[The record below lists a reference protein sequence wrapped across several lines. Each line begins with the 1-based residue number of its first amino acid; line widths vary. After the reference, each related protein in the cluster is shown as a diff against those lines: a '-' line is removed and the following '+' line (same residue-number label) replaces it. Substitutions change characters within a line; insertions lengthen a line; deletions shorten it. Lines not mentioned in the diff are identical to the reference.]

1 MMSTT
6 EMWSAEVYD
15 ENPVH
20 TRLKVYN
27 YGGLAG
33 TLCVNTSDAPELVA
47 RLTTHMR
54 SENVKLRSENRH
66 LCGQRDA
73 AVAIAIRTQQERYA
87 LHDALEAA
95 PMPWKEWRA
104 MTEEAMESLGGA
116 WGPADFPESREKE
129 YDRWHDCQRQAALG
143 LWEK

>member
-33 TLCVNTSDAPELVA
+33 TLRVNTSDAPELVA

-54 SENVKLRSENRH
+54 SENVRLRSENKH

-95 PMPWKEWRA
+95 VKPDYFASMSDLVTVDAFYRWMHLYEKW
-104 MTEEAMESLGGA
+104 
-116 WGPADFPESREKE
+116 WSR
-129 YDRWHDCQRQAALG
+129 QRQAALG
-143 LWEK
+143 LAEVE

>member
-1 MMSTT
+1 MSTH
-6 EMWSAEVYD
+6 EMWSVGVYD

-54 SENVKLRSENRH
+54 SENVRLREECDEMRS
-66 LCGQRDA
+66 L
-73 AVAIAIRTQQERYA
+73 AVRYA
-87 LHDALEAA
+87 DEIDALYTALGAALEALRGA
-95 PMPWKEWRA
+95 PKPPWNFRPTIDWQGVYCDWY
-104 MTEEAMESLGGA
+104 EA
-116 WGPADFPESREKE
+116 
-129 YDRWHDCQRQAALG
+129 QAAIG
-143 LWEK
+143 EGGGNDV

>member
-6 EMWSAEVYD
+6 EMWSAKVYD

-73 AVAIAIRTQQERYA
+73 AVAIAIRTQQARYA
-87 LHDALEAA
+87 LRAALEAVEWINDDQASYCPWCWGRNMYQNEEVHKRFPMGHA
-95 PMPWKEWRA
+95 P
-104 MTEEAMESLGGA
+104 
-116 WGPADFPESREKE
+116 
-129 YDRWHDCQRQAALG
+129 DCQRQAAIG
-143 LWEK
+143 LAEEE